1 MMERPTKQTRHSR
14 RGLGTA
20 LRLGTVLV
28 LLLVLLNGCVL
39 LDSFTGAFH
48 RLFGD
53 VEERTPAE
61 LMMRGRDYMDE
72 GRYLAASEA
81 FQQIKDRY
89 PYSRFALRAEL
100 LLADTMF
107 LRGQYNVAYEL
118 YDEFERLHPMNT
130 DIPYVI
136 FRKGECHL
144 EQVSTIDRDQSHTH
158 AAQDEFERLV
168 KRFPNDRYAKI
179 ARKKLRKC
187 LIYLAEYELYVGHF
201 YFGKGNFR
209 AAMGRYQYII
219 EHYPDMGQYHEA
231 LEYIR
236 VCREKLA
243 VQEAERKEEIEE
255 AELEKAEK
263 EAAEAAGK
271 AVEEAEEAERSAEA
285 GS

>member
-1 MMERPTKQTRHSR
+1 M
-14 RGLGTA
+14 
-20 LRLGTVLV
+20 LRLGTVLA
-28 LLLVLLNGCVL
+28 LLLVLSNGCVVI
-39 LDSFTGAFH
+39 DSLTGTFN

-53 VEERTPAE
+53 VEERTPPE
-61 LMMRGRDYMDE
+61 LMLQGQEYLDE

-89 PYSRFALRAEL
+89 PYSRYALKAEL
-100 LLADTMF
+100 LLADAMF
-107 LRGQYNVAYEL
+107 LREEYNTAYEL
-118 YDEFERLHPMNT
+118 YDEFERLHPRNP

-158 AAQDEFERLV
+158 AAKDEFERLV
-168 KRFPNDRYAKI
+168 KRFPNDRYAKV
-179 ARKKLRKC
+179 ARKKIRKC

-209 AAMGRYQYII
+209 AAKGRYEYII
-219 EHYPDMGQYHEA
+219 ENYPDMGQYHEA

-243 VQEAERKEEIEE
+243 EEQAERREEIEE
-255 AELEKAEK
+255 AEREKAEE
-263 EAAEAAGK
+263 EAARAAAR
-271 AVEEAEEAERSAEA
+271 AVEEAEKAEKAAEG

>member
-1 MMERPTKQTRHSR
+1 MMEIRTKQSNPSR

-20 LRLGTVLV
+20 LRLGTVLA

-39 LDSFTGAFH
+39 LDSFTGAIN

-53 VEERTPAE
+53 VEERPPAE
-61 LMMRGRDYMDE
+61 LMIRGQEFLDE

-89 PYSRFALRAEL
+89 PYSQFALKAEL
-100 LLADTMF
+100 LLADAMF
-107 LRGQYNVAYEL
+107 LREEYNTAYEL
-118 YDEFERLHPMNT
+118 YDEFERLHPRNP

-144 EQVSTIDRDQSHTH
+144 AQVSTIDRDQTHTH
-158 AAQDEFERLV
+158 SAKDEFERLV
-168 KRFPNDRYAKI
+168 KRFPDDRYAKI
-179 ARKKLRKC
+179 ARKKIRKC

-201 YFGKGNFR
+201 YFNKEHFR

-219 EHYPDMGQYHEA
+219 ENYPDMGQYHEA

-236 VCREKLA
+236 VCQEKLA
-243 VQEAERKEEIEE
+243 AKEAEQQEEIEE
-255 AELEKAEK
+255 AEREKAEE
-263 EAAEAAGK
+263 EAARAAAK
-271 AVEEAEEAERSAEA
+271 AVEEAEKAEKTAED